1 MSFIEDA
8 DYTVL
13 IRDEIKN
20 ILLEDYSAAK
30 MKRAEDMAISQIK
43 QYISGRYDAGII
55 FSAAGDDRNAYIVMI
70 AIDCALYHLYTS
82 IAPNKMPSHR
92 SERYQDA
99 LEWLK
104 MIASGAAS
112 SADLPPI
119 TDEDGEVKPSVR
131 ISSKYKSENN
141 KW

>member
-1 MSFIEDA
+1 MAFIEEA

-20 ILLEDYSAAK
+20 ILLEDYTPAK

-55 FSAAGDDRNAYIVMI
+55 FSATGADRNDYIIMI

-82 IAPNKMPSHR
+82 IAPNKMPAHR

-99 LEWLK
+99 MEWLK
-104 MIASGAAS
+104 MIASGDAS

-131 ISSKYKSENN
+131 ISSKYKPQNN